1 MKIVK
6 IVGDSINKKA
16 DTSEVLN
23 FQLWKDGILQDLS
36 NKKVFATIG
45 DDSGFLIE
53 IPALTNGVE
62 TYLDFS
68 DNFLRQLPAGTYQ
81 VEFSVINEANDT
93 EIYPTI
99 GSVPINVSKNLHNYD
114 GTLVPD
120 VTIES
125 VLETVNERFD
135 YLVTSVKKGDKG
147 DKGDPGKNVITP
159 EPVMN
164 SGDMTDEHKIYV
176 YSGDEG
182 DYQKGY
188 WYYFDGQNWVAGG
201 VYQSTGLAPDSIDRS
216 VITPD
221 SFKDNVSYQGQW
233 HVGYVAG
240 SSNTNETT
248 GAIVATAGV
257 SEYSHSDFIPLNKG
271 DLLIAKFQVNNGVA
285 GLSIFDKNKNF
296 VKNIQE
302 DYSEF
307 GDLAYIATDDFE
319 FVVISNAGV
328 RVSKPTIQ
336 IIRNY
341 VDDYSK
347 VMAVSNEQK
356 YGYYIKTDTLV
367 PNISSTYGTSEMI
380 VIRPDDAVVLELFGS
395 DGTSIITEY
404 NQAGKP
410 VKSTQIGE
418 KSNKYYLVRGED
430 DIKFIRFTND
440 FSKLTPI
447 VQMSSNNNAT
457 KFGMLGDSYVRG
469 NNTDGT
475 LTAYNIAAIK
485 LGFSYYNY
493 GKNGNTIASYD
504 GYDDNHVPMVIRYA
518 DMDDNLDIIGFEGGR
533 NDYGNNIPMGED
545 TDKDVT
551 TFKGALNVLCE
562 GLIKKYLGKKLFG
575 VPCWAV
581 NTPVNSVGLTQ
592 LDYLNAFVHVVH
604 DIWGIEVL
612 DSRSVGVYMNSPEFL
627 AKYTEDGNSISHL
640 NADGHAMFANKVEDF
655 LDAI

>member
-1 MKIVK
+1 MKTVK
-6 IVGDSINKKA
+6 VVGDSINKKA
-16 DTSEVLN
+16 DTSEVFN
-23 FQLWKDGILQDLS
+23 FQLWNDGILQDLS
-36 NKKVFATIG
+36 NKKVFATVA

-53 IPALTNGVE
+53 VPALTNGLE

-81 VEFSVINEANDT
+81 VEFSVINESNDT
-93 EIYPTI
+93 EIYPTT
-99 GSVPINVSKNLHNYD
+99 GSVSINVSKNLHNYD

-120 VTIES
+120 VTLEG

-135 YLVTSVKKGDKG
+135 YLAQHIKRGEKGE
-147 DKGDPGKNVITP
+147 KGDPGKNVITP
-159 EPVMN
+159 EPVTN
-164 SGDMTDEHKIYV
+164 SGDMTDRGKIYV
-176 YSGDEG
+176 YSGDEI
-182 DYQKGY
+182 DYQKGS
-188 WYYFDGQNWVAGG
+188 WYYFDGKNWVAGG
-201 VYQSTGLAPDSIDRS
+201 VYQSTGLAPNSIDRS

-221 SFKDNVSYQGQW
+221 SFKDKVSYQGRW
-233 HVGYVAG
+233 DTGYIA
-240 SSNTNETT
+240 SSTNANETA
-248 GAIVATAGV
+248 GDIIGTAGK
-257 SEYSHSDFIPLNKG
+257 SEYKHSDFIPLNKG
-271 DLLIAKFQVNNGVA
+271 DLLIANCQVNDGVA
-285 GLSIFDKNKNF
+285 SLAVFDKNKNF

-319 FVVISNAGV
+319 FVIISNAGV

-347 VMAVSNEQK
+347 VMEVSNEQK
-356 YGYYIKTDTLV
+356 YGYFIKPDTFAPSV
-367 PNISSTYGTSEMI
+367 SSTYATSKMI
-380 VIRPDDAVVLELFGS
+380 AIRPDDAIVLELFGS

-404 NQAGKP
+404 DQTGKP
-410 VKSTQIGE
+410 VKSLQVGE
-418 KSNKYYLVRGED
+418 KTNKYYVVRGKD
-430 DIKFIRFTND
+430 NIRFIRFTND
-440 FSKLTPI
+440 FSKLTP
-447 VQMSSNNNAT
+447 VALMGSNNSAT

-469 NNTDGT
+469 NKTDGT

-504 GYDDNHVPMVIRYA
+504 GYDDNHIPMVVRYT
-518 DMDDNLDIIGFEGGR
+518 DMDDDLDIVGVEGGR
-533 NDYGNNIPMGED
+533 NDYGHNIPIGED

-581 NTPVNSVGLTQ
+581 NTPVNKVGATQ

-640 NADGHAMFANKVEDF
+640 NAEGHAMFANKVKAF
-655 LDAI
+655 LNNV